1 MHNTKDPWLDVMLTR
16 QTTGA
21 DVDKRRLGGGAALLY
36 ADSNVPLI
44 FRYEARAR
52 SRGLDI
58 CFVSLYPKEQE
69 YLYAPLTGLIL
80 LRVHEV
86 PVAELRKLNDEDIVD
101 TQELQR
107 IQSSLESTVSMEDLR
122 TVRQELK
129 SMQDRLHYVLAS
141 SSSKKCLRSAR
152 S

>member
-1 MHNTKDPWLDVMLTR
+1 MS
-16 QTTGA
+16 TT
-21 DVDKRRLGGGAALLY
+21 DDLEVTLHY
-36 ADSNVPLI
+36 ADSNTPLI

-52 SRGLDI
+52 SRGVDI

-86 PVAELRKLNDEDIVD
+86 PVAELRKLNDEDIVV

-107 IQSSLESTVSMEDLR
+107 IQSSLESTLEMEDLH
-122 TVRQELK
+122 TIRQNLK
-129 SMQDRLHYVLAS
+129 GMQDRLHHLSTS
-141 SSSKKCLRSAR
+141 SSSQEVSSGRNVFTVYDVR
-152 S
+152 PMR

>member
-1 MHNTKDPWLDVMLTR
+1 MS
-16 QTTGA
+16 TT
-21 DVDKRRLGGGAALLY
+21 DDLEVTLHY
-36 ADSNVPLI
+36 ADSNTPLI

-52 SRGLDI
+52 SRGVDI

-86 PVAELRKLNDEDIVD
+86 PVAELRKLNDEDIVV

-107 IQSSLESTVSMEDLR
+107 IQSSLESTLEMEDLH
-122 TVRQELK
+122 TIRQNLK
-129 SMQDRLHYVLAS
+129 GMQDRLHHLSTS
-141 SSSKKCLRSAR
+141 SSSQEVSSGRNVCTVYDVRPMR
-152 S
+152 